1 VGLGQPENTCQPSKI
16 VDCLT
21 QWVGDWPRVHSKKRK
36 TKCVPARKSLLGPK
50 WLIGCSPSASPVTVI
65 RLVRQKER
73 KKERKGTRRVRVC
86 SKKRE
91 TPCPPVRNSFLGLKW
106 LIRYS
111 PSA

>member
-1 VGLGQPENTCQPSKI
+1 VGLGQPENTCQSSKI

-21 QWVGDWPRVHSKKRK
+21 QWVGDWP
-36 TKCVPARKSLLGPK
+36 ARTSLLGPK